1 MFFLYV
7 SVVFSPPLLLIL
19 SFSAIKVSLLFL
31 SDFIAVSVNAYYNF
45 SDMYMLYIFVYIKFS
60 QVKKEAIL
68 MKSNCTL
75 YIDEAG
81 DLGIGKGSDWF
92 ILSGVLLIN
101 RKNYRSEKPLKI
113 SESS

>member
-1 MFFLYV
+1 
-7 SVVFSPPLLLIL
+7 
-19 SFSAIKVSLLFL
+19 
-31 SDFIAVSVNAYYNF
+31 
-45 SDMYMLYIFVYIKFS
+45 
-60 QVKKEAIL
+60 